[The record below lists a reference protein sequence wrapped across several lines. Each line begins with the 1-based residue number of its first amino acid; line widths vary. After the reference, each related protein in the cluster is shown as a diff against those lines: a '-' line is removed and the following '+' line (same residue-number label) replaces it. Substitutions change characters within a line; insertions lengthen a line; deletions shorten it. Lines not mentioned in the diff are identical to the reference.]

1 MTPSP
6 RLLLTI
12 DYEPWVALS
21 RRYDFLPSDDRRKLD
36 NGYAA
41 QAVDP
46 ILEQLGN
53 AKISFYVVGELIDWY
68 PELPEKIF
76 KAGHEIGFH
85 CQTHR
90 VLNDLGEIEKDLNA
104 SADWRKKYN
113 VRGYRAPMINTV
125 EGVYPLLDKH
135 GFTYSSSL
143 YAPTGT
149 FLKKGTIW
157 EVPVST
163 LPLLGKPTE
172 FSAPRRMDFRLVF
185 GGEFPYGSSMMSGL
199 FAKMV
204 FRIIE
209 DQLKAGLS
217 PVIFLHPY
225 EIVSPVNWPRRISH
239 DMLSNPLLY
248 PFTLNKSAFL
258 KDLLNNFPTSPM
270 QDFIKERAQ

>member
-21 RRYDFLPSDDRRKLD
+21 RRYDFLPSDERRKLD
-36 NGYAA
+36 NRYAA

-90 VLNDLGEIEKDLNA
+90 VLNDLGEIDKDLNA
-104 SADWRKKYN
+104 SANWRKKYN
-113 VRGYRAPMINTV
+113 VHGYRAPMINTV
-125 EGVYPLLDKH
+125 EDVYPLLEKH

-163 LPLLGKPTE
+163 LPLLGKSTE

-199 FAKMV
+199 FAKIV
-204 FRIIE
+204 FRTIE

-225 EIVSPVNWPRRISH
+225 EIVSPVNWPRRFTH